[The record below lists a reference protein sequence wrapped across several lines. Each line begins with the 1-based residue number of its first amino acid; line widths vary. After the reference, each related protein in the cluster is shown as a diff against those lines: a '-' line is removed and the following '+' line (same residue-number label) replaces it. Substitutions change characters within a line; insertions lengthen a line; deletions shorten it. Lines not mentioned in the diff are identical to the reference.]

1 MKRGTESP
9 SVAAAFYNTVQC
21 TRHSRRT
28 DCLLCHSTLK
38 SFTCVLAHFI
48 QLFYCGAEQWFLRTD
63 NSFSMFNRKLF
74 WLSKAAAKQEELE
87 GQNLRFWSLS
97 KTGRFLF
104 VSLSNG
110 WPFLGSGASGAF
122 LRPQMA
128 FPNLPR
134 NVMDSWS
141 CGALQAGL
149 TKSKGS
155 NIIKCIAQMLRTP
168 ALQLLCSFI
177 HVVQLRLFFLLRSC
191 TRTTLRSKQ

>member
-87 GQNLRFWSLS
+87 GQNLRFLTLS

-104 VSLSNG
+104 VSLSYGCDFGALDLRGLFEASNG
-110 WPFLGSGASGAF
+110 LPKLAKKCHGFLELRSLASGSYQVQR
-122 LRPQMA
+122 LQHNQMHRA
-128 FPNLPR
+128 DAANTCP
-134 NVMDSWS
+134 
-141 CGALQAGL
+141 A
-149 TKSKGS
+149 
-155 NIIKCIAQMLRTP
+155 IAM
-168 ALQLLCSFI
+168 
-177 HVVQLRLFFLLRSC
+177 
-191 TRTTLRSKQ
+191 

>member
-1 MKRGTESP
+1 MKRGTETP
-9 SVAAAFYNTVQC
+9 SFAAAFCNIVQC

-104 VSLSNG
+104 VSLSYG
-110 WPFLGSGASGAF
+110 CDFLAPEPPGHFWGLLKPPGGRWERTYKSEWNPKRKANSHVRCRCYACA
-122 LRPQMA
+122 RP
-128 FPNLPR
+128 PPP
-134 NVMDSWS
+134 
-141 CGALQAGL
+141 
-149 TKSKGS
+149 
-155 NIIKCIAQMLRTP
+155 I
-168 ALQLLCSFI
+168 
-177 HVVQLRLFFLLRSC
+177 
-191 TRTTLRSKQ
+191 